1 MKPLVLASSSKIR
14 KEIISR
20 YDVPYISDDPLI
32 NEDKLKLNYGS
43 DDPKELSYFLAEA
56 KAKSLSTKY
65 SDHIILGCDQI
76 CIFDGKIFEKPLT
89 ITKANKNLKELS
101 GNQHQLIGSYVF
113 IKNNELLTTH
123 ETTCTLTMKKLTDD
137 EISNYIELDSPLN
150 SCASYMFEANG
161 YKLFNEVI
169 GSLEEINGLPFK
181 QLRNILNE
189 HL

>member
-1 MKPLVLASSSKIR
+1 M
-14 KEIISR
+14 
-20 YDVPYISDDPLI
+20 PYICEDLLI
-32 NEDKLKLNYGS
+32 DEDKLKLTYGS
-43 DDPKELSYFLAEA
+43 SDPKELSYFLAEA
-56 KAKSLSTKY
+56 KAKSLSTKFR
-65 SDHIILGCDQI
+65 DHIILGCDQI
-76 CIFDGKIFEKPLT
+76 CFFDGKIFEKPLT
-89 ITKANKNLKELS
+89 ISNANKNLKELS

-113 IKNNELLTTH
+113 IKNDELITTH
-123 ETTCTLTMKKLTDD
+123 ETTCTLTMKKLTDN

-181 QLRNILNE
+181 QLRNIVNE

>member
-32 NEDKLKLNYGS
+32 DEDKLKLNYGS

-56 KAKSLSTKY
+56 KAESLSTKY
-65 SDHIILGCDQI
+65 RDHIILGCDQI

-123 ETTCTLTMKKLTDD
+123 ETTCTLTMRKLTDD

-189 HL
+189 YL